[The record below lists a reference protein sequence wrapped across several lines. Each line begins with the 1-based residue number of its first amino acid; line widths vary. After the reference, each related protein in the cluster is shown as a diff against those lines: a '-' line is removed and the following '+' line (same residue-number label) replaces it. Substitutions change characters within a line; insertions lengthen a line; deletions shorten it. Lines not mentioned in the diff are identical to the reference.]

1 MFLKKKLVFLGLL
14 LIVTTGIL
22 FAAGGS
28 QQKSSSS
35 GKTLELWHIQTT
47 DPFPKIIQDSVNRF
61 IAANSDYKVN
71 VTVVA
76 NDAYKQKL
84 AVAMA
89 SGQMPDVFL
98 SWSGG
103 PMIEYVNAGTI
114 VDLSPYMNANNYKS
128 KFLDAA
134 IAQVTYKDKLWGV
147 PVENVAIAS
156 VFYNKDIFAQYN
168 LQIPTTI
175 AELEAVADT
184 LLQNNIKPFSLA
196 NKTQWTGSMY
206 FMFLATRH
214 GGVTPFTKALEGTG
228 SFTDPA
234 FIFAGQKIQDWV
246 NKGYFNTGFNGL
258 DEDSGQSRQLLYT
271 GDAAMTIMGSWFIS
285 TVMGENPD
293 FAKKIGLFNFPKD
306 ETGTGNA
313 NTVIGTIGD
322 NFYHVSS
329 TSKNPDKAFELI
341 TYLLDAQAVKER
353 TAAGRIP
360 PIKDVSLSDPLLV
373 DLFAKVR
380 AAPDMQL
387 WYDQSLSP
395 EVAEVHKSTSQEIF
409 GGTMT
414 PQTAA
419 QRLQD
424 AQAAYLKK

>member
-1 MFLKKKLVFLGLL
+1 MFLKKKSLCLGLM
-14 LIVTTGIL
+14 LIFIGGIL
-22 FAAGGS
+22 FAGGGNQKKAAGG
-28 QQKSSSS
+28 

-47 DPFPKIIQDSVNRF
+47 DPFPKVIQDSVNRF
-61 IAANSDYKVN
+61 IAANPDYKVN

-84 AVAMA
+84 AVAMN
-89 SGQMPDVFL
+89 SGQVPDVFI

-103 PMIEYVNAGTI
+103 PMIEFVNAGALA
-114 VDLSPYMNANNYKS
+114 DLTPYMNANGYKG

-134 IAQVTYKDKLWGV
+134 IAQATYKDKIWGV
-147 PVENVAIAS
+147 PVENVAVCS
-156 VFYNKDIFAQYN
+156 VFYNKEIFAQYN
-168 LQIPTTI
+168 LQVPGTI
-175 AELEAVADT
+175 AELETLADT

-206 FMFLATRH
+206 FMFFATRR

-228 SFTDPA
+228 AFTDPA
-234 FIFAGQKIQDWV
+234 FIYAGQKIQEWV

-285 TVMGENPD
+285 TVLGENPD
-293 FAKKIGLFNFPKD
+293 FAKKIGLFNFPQD
-306 ETGTGNA
+306 TSGSGNP

-329 TSKNPDKAFELI
+329 ACKSPDKAFELI
-341 TYLLDAQAVKER
+341 SYLLDAKAVTER
-353 TAAGRIP
+353 IAAGRIP
-360 PIKDVSLSDPLLV
+360 PLKDVTLSDPLLAE
-373 DLFAKVR
+373 LFAKVR

-395 EVAEVHKSTSQEIF
+395 EVAEVHKTTSQEIF

-414 PQTAA
+414 PEAAAERLQAA
-419 QRLQD
+419 Q
-424 AQAAYLKK
+424 ASYLKK